1 MSGPRSVIIVDQHRA
16 FRASVRRLLEGRG
29 LVVRAEA
36 SCADEAIAV
45 AERECPDLCVVDIE
59 CNGGTRAVSDIC
71 AASPET
77 AVVVLTASRDRDDF
91 FDALRA
97 GAIGYLPKDIDAEGL
112 SNALHG
118 VLAGEAAI
126 PRTLVASLVSEFRLQ
141 GRRRRMVVGRNGGS
155 ELTPREW
162 EVAHLLAERLRTK
175 EIAERL
181 HVSPVT
187 VRRHVSS
194 IVSKLEVPDRTTA
207 VAMLENAGSS

>member
-1 MSGPRSVIIVDQHRA
+1 VSGPRSVIIVDEHRA
-16 FRASVRRLLEGRG
+16 FRAAIRRLLEGRG
-29 LVVRAEA
+29 FVVRAEA
-36 SCADEAIAV
+36 SCAEEAIAL
-45 AERECPDLCVVDIE
+45 AERQSPDVWLVDVECD
-59 CNGGTRAVSDIC
+59 GGTRAVSDIC

-97 GAIGYLPKDIDAEGL
+97 GAIGYLPKDINAEWL
-112 SNALHG
+112 PNALRG

-126 PRTLVASLVSEFRLQ
+126 PRTLVASLVSEFRAQ
-141 GRRRRMVVGRNGGS
+141 GRRRHMAVGRNGGS

-162 EVAHLLAERLRTK
+162 EVAHMLADRLETK

-181 HVSPVT
+181 RVSPVT

-194 IVSKLEVPDRTTA
+194 IVSKLEAPDRETA
-207 VAMLENAGSS
+207 VAMLESAEGS

>member
-1 MSGPRSVIIVDQHRA
+1 MSEAPTVMICDEHPV
-16 FRASVRRLLEGRG
+16 FRASLRSLLDHAGF
-29 LVVRAEA
+29 VVRE
-36 SCADEAIAV
+36 EAV
-45 AERECPDLCVVDIE
+45 AAAARRQPDLCILDIE
-59 CNGGTRAVSDIC
+59 CDGGAHAVSDIC

-126 PRTLVASLVSEFRLQ
+126 PRTLVASLVSEFRSQ

-194 IVSKLEVPDRTTA
+194 IVSKLEVPDRETA
-207 VAMLENAGSS
+207 VAMLESAQSS